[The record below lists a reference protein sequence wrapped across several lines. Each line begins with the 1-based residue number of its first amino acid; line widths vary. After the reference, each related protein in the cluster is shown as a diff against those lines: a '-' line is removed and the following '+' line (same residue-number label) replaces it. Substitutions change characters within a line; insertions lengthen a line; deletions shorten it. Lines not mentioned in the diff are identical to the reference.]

1 MLLKSLEGMT
11 RRPRFW
17 LAAAGCCLT
26 LALVVQSFHVQGR
39 LETAA
44 RVEGSEAERVDR
56 QLAEQFNSP
65 FVHRAVLVM
74 QGLPSADSPDG
85 KKALSQIAA
94 GIRQE
99 PAVTGAFSYLD
110 WSDQIFLGRGGGTF
124 MLIGLTGSNDQVDAA
139 IPKLRERA
147 ESLRHQLQN
156 RYPQVKFELT
166 GEMPLNF
173 DLRKISSDDVHKA
186 ENKILPLVLVLL
198 LLTFASFA
206 AALLPLA
213 VGVLATLMTLGA
225 AAFLSRWWHL
235 SILLQN
241 IATMLGLGLG
251 IDYALLMVSRFRE
264 ALGGGRS
271 AAEASA
277 IAAHHAGR
285 TLLISASTVA
295 IGFAA
300 LLLIPVS
307 DVRSIGAAGF
317 LVAGSCVLLANL
329 ILPALLGLLGRQVD
343 TGRLAFLQW
352 ADPDSCRANNRWRAW
367 TRIVI
372 ARPWIALFLAASPLL
387 WLASQTLHLAAG
399 LPRIDWLPQAAE
411 SVQGLHSLGSMGRT
425 DIVDSL
431 RVILELPPGSEV
443 NTYAGWNAIRQLGA
457 RLAGDKRADRVI
469 ALPSLLGR
477 DQGPSFLPL
486 LPAETRKSFLQQ
498 DGRATL
504 LEVLPAPGVSTTEQ
518 GRWVHELRGADA
530 GELTGVPGATLRI
543 GGIAAYN
550 EDYDSVIRDGL
561 PRVACL
567 VLASTL
573 AALLLG
579 FRAVAVAVKAI
590 ALNLLTVG
598 AALGAL
604 VLVFQEGH
612 GGRLFGVIGGTGA
625 VFSIVPIVAF
635 AIVFGLSMDYEV
647 FLVARVLEARRNG
660 VSEMDAIV
668 EGVARTGGLITSAA
682 AIMIVVFA
690 AFTFGDVL
698 VIKMLGFTLAVAV
711 LIDATLVRMVVGP
724 ALLRL
729 GGDWNWWPWG
739 LGSGDKHQS
748 RSA

>member
-1 MLLKSLEGMT
+1 MPLQGFDGAT

-17 LAAAGCCLT
+17 LAAAGCCLI
-26 LALVVQSFHVQGR
+26 LGLVGQSFHVQGR

-56 QLAEQFNSP
+56 QLAEHFGSP
-65 FVHRAVLVM
+65 FVHRAVLVI
-74 QGLPSADSPDG
+74 QGLPPADSEDG
-85 KKALSQIAA
+85 KKTLAEFSAAL
-94 GIRQE
+94 RQE
-99 PAVTGAFSYLD
+99 AAVAGTFSYVD
-110 WSDQIFLGRGGGTF
+110 WSDPIFLGRGGGTF
-124 MLIGLTGSNDQVDAA
+124 ILIGLTGSNDLVDAA

-147 ESLRHQLQN
+147 AGLRRQFQN
-156 RYPQVKFELT
+156 RYPQLKFELT

-186 ENKILPLVLVLL
+186 ENRILPLVLVLL
-198 LLTFASFA
+198 LLSFASVV

-251 IDYALLMVSRFRE
+251 IDYALLMVSRYRE
-264 ALGGGRS
+264 ALAGGHS
-271 AAEASA
+271 ANAAA
-277 IAAHHAGR
+277 VIAARHAGR
-285 TLLISASTVA
+285 TLVISASTVA

-300 LLLIPVS
+300 LLVIPVS

-317 LVAGSCVLLANL
+317 LVAGSCLLLANL
-329 ILPALLGLLGRQVD
+329 ILPALLALLGRRVD
-343 TGRLAFLQW
+343 LGRLAFLQW
-352 ADPDSCRANNRWRAW
+352 ADPNSSGANNRWRAW
-367 TRIVI
+367 TRMVI
-372 ARPWIALFLAASPLL
+372 ARPWLALILAASPLL
-387 WLASQTLHLAAG
+387 WLASQALQIAPG

-411 SVQGLHSLGSMGRT
+411 SVQGLHSLGAMGRT
-425 DIVDSL
+425 DIVDSV

-443 NTYAGWNAIRQLGA
+443 STYAGWSAIRQLAA
-457 RLAGDKRADRVI
+457 RLGGDKRAERVI
-469 ALPSLLGR
+469 SLPSLLGR

-486 LPAETRKSFLQQ
+486 LPAETRRNFMQR

-504 LEVLPAPGVSTTEQ
+504 LELLPASGVSTTEQ
-518 GRWVHELRGADA
+518 GRWVQELRDADA
-530 GELTGVPGATLRI
+530 GELSGVAGATLRI
-543 GGIAAYN
+543 GGIGAMNA
-550 EDYDSVIRDGL
+550 DYDSVIRSGL
-561 PRVACL
+561 PRVACF
-567 VLASTL
+567 VLGSTL
-573 AALLLG
+573 LTLLLG

-590 ALNLLTVG
+590 ALNLLTVA

-604 VLVFQEGH
+604 VWVFQEGH
-612 GGRLFGVIGGTGA
+612 GSPLFGITAGTGA

-635 AIVFGLSMDYEV
+635 AVVFGLSMDYEV

-660 VSEMDAIV
+660 FSETDAIV
-668 EGVARTGGLITSAA
+668 EGVAKTGGLITSAA

-690 AFTFGDVL
+690 AFAFGNVL

-739 LGSGDKHQS
+739 LAPGAKHQS

>member
-1 MLLKSLEGMT
+1 MPLQGFDGAT

-17 LAAAGCCLT
+17 LAAAGCCLI
-26 LALVVQSFHVQGR
+26 LALVGHSFHVQGR

-44 RVEGSEAERVDR
+44 RIEGSEAERVDR
-56 QLAEQFNSP
+56 QLAEQFGSP
-65 FVHRAVLVM
+65 FVHRAVLVV
-74 QGLPSADSPDG
+74 QGLPPADSEDG
-85 KKALSQIAA
+85 KKTLAEISAAL
-94 GIRQE
+94 RQE
-99 PAVTGAFSYLD
+99 AAVAGTFSYLD
-110 WSDQIFLGRGGGTF
+110 WSDPIFLGRGGGTF
-124 MLIGLTGSNDQVDAA
+124 ILIGLTGSNDIVDAA
-139 IPKLRERA
+139 IPKLRGRA
-147 ESLRHQLQN
+147 AGLRHQFQN
-156 RYPQVKFELT
+156 RYPQLKFELT

-186 ENKILPLVLVLL
+186 ENRILPLVLVLL
-198 LLTFASFA
+198 LLSFASVV

-213 VGVLATLMTLGA
+213 VGVLAMLMTLGA

-251 IDYALLMVSRFRE
+251 IDYALLMVSRYRE
-264 ALGGGRS
+264 ALAGGHCANE
-271 AAEASA
+271 AAV
-277 IAAHHAGR
+277 IAARHAGR

-300 LLLIPVS
+300 LLVIPVS

-329 ILPALLGLLGRQVD
+329 ILPALLALLGRRVD
-343 TGRLAFLQW
+343 LGRLAFLQW
-352 ADPDSCRANNRWRAW
+352 ADPNSSRANNRWRAW
-367 TRIVI
+367 TRMVI
-372 ARPWIALFLAASPLL
+372 ARPWLALFLAASPLL
-387 WLASQTLHLAAG
+387 WLASQALQIAPG

-411 SVQGLHSLGSMGRT
+411 SVQGLHSLGAMGRT
-425 DIVDSL
+425 DIVDSV

-443 NTYAGWNAIRQLGA
+443 STYAGWSAIRQLAA
-457 RLAGDKRADRVI
+457 RLGGDKRAERVI
-469 ALPSLLGR
+469 SLPSLLGR

-486 LPAETRKSFLQQ
+486 LPAETRRNFMQR

-504 LEVLPAPGVSTTEQ
+504 LELLPAPGVSTTEQ
-518 GRWVHELRGADA
+518 GRWVQELRGADA
-530 GELTGVPGATLRI
+530 GELSGAAGATLRI
-543 GGIAAYN
+543 GGIGAMNA
-550 EDYDSVIRDGL
+550 DYDSVIRNGL

-567 VLASTL
+567 VLGSTL
-573 AALLLG
+573 LALLLG

-590 ALNLLTVG
+590 ALNLLTVA

-604 VLVFQEGH
+604 VWVFQEGH
-612 GGRLFGVIGGTGA
+612 GGPLFGITAGTGA

-635 AIVFGLSMDYEV
+635 AVVFGLSMDYEV

-660 VSEMDAIV
+660 FSETDAIV
-668 EGVARTGGLITSAA
+668 EGVAKTGGLITSAA

-690 AFTFGDVL
+690 AFAFGNVL

-739 LGSGDKHQS
+739 LAPGAKHQS

>member
-1 MLLKSLEGMT
+1 MPLKGFDGAT
-11 RRPRFW
+11 RHPRFW
-17 LAAAGCCLT
+17 LAAAGCCLI
-26 LALVVQSFHVQGR
+26 LALVGQSFHVQGR

-56 QLAEQFNSP
+56 QLAEQFGSP
-65 FVHRAVLVM
+65 FVHRAVLVI
-74 QGLPSADSPDG
+74 QGLPPADSGEG
-85 KKALSQIAA
+85 KKTLAEISAAL
-94 GIRQE
+94 RLE
-99 PAVTGAFSYLD
+99 PAVAGTFSYLD
-110 WSDQIFLGRGGGTF
+110 WSDPIFLGRGGGTF
-124 MLIGLTGSNDQVDAA
+124 ILIGLTGSNDLVDAA

-147 ESLRHQLQN
+147 AGLRHQFQN
-156 RYPQVKFELT
+156 RYPQLKFELT

-173 DLRKISSDDVHKA
+173 DLRKISSDDVHRA
-186 ENKILPLVLVLL
+186 ENRILPLVLVLL
-198 LLTFASFA
+198 LLTFAGVV

-213 VGVLATLMTLGA
+213 VGVLAMLMTLGA

-241 IATMLGLGLG
+241 IATMLGLGIG
-251 IDYALLMVSRFRE
+251 IDYALLMVSRYRE
-264 ALGGGRS
+264 ALAGGHS
-271 AAEASA
+271 ANEAAA
-277 IAAHHAGR
+277 IAARHAGR

-300 LLLIPVS
+300 LLVIPVS

-317 LVAGSCVLLANL
+317 LVAGSCLLLANL
-329 ILPALLGLLGRQVD
+329 ILPALLGLLGRRVD

-352 ADPDSCRANNRWRAW
+352 ADPDSLRANNRWRAW
-367 TRIVI
+367 TRMVI
-372 ARPWIALFLAASPLL
+372 ARPWLALILAASPLL
-387 WLASQTLHLAAG
+387 WLASQALQIAPG

-411 SVQGLHSLGSMGRT
+411 SVQGLHSLGTMGRT
-425 DIVDSL
+425 DIVDSV

-443 NTYAGWNAIRQLGA
+443 STYAGWSAIRQLAA
-457 RLAGDKRADRVI
+457 RLGGDKRAERVI
-469 ALPSLLGR
+469 SLPSLLGR

-486 LPAETRKSFLQQ
+486 LPAETRRNFMQR

-504 LEVLPAPGVSTTEQ
+504 LELLPASGVSTTEQ
-518 GRWVHELRGADA
+518 GRWVEELRDADA
-530 GELTGVPGATLRI
+530 GELSGVAGATLRI
-543 GGIAAYN
+543 GGIGAMNA
-550 EDYDSVIRDGL
+550 DYDTVIRNGL

-567 VLASTL
+567 VLGSTL
-573 AALLLG
+573 LALLLG

-590 ALNLLTVG
+590 ALNLLTVA

-604 VLVFQEGH
+604 VWVFQEGH
-612 GGRLFGVIGGTGA
+612 GSPLFGITAGTGA

-635 AIVFGLSMDYEV
+635 AVVFGLSMDYEV

-660 VSEMDAIV
+660 FSESDAIV

-690 AFTFGDVL
+690 AFAFGNVL

-739 LGSGDKHQS
+739 LAPRAKHQS
-748 RSA
+748 RWV